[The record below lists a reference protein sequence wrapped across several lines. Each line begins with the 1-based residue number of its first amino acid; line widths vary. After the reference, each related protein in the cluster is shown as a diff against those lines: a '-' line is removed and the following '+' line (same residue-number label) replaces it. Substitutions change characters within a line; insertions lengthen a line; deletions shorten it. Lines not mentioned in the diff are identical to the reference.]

1 MRRSLLTGTGV
12 LITVAGA
19 IFALQGVGVVR
30 GSSMSGTT
38 TWTVLGPIIALI
50 GLSLIV
56 LGRRRR

>member
-38 TWTVLGPIIALI
+38 EWTVLGPIIALI
-50 GLSLIV
+50 GLSLIA